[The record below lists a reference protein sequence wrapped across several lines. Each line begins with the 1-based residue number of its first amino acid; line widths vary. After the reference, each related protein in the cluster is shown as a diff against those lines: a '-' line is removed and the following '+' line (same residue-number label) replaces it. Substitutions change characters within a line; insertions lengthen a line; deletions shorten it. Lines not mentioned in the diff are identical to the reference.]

1 MRLKAA
7 RDTSST
13 VAPRLRVSFGGA
25 SIYTNSG
32 AITSSWQ
39 EFEFE
44 FSVTSTGTK
53 YLYIY
58 NYLSNSEV
66 YVTDI
71 EVLGYISGY
80 AESQFQVLADSIESK
95 VAVGDFASYVTQ
107 YYDRVITAFNNSSKY
122 VQITAGEIAIYDGS
136 VTDSKK
142 RSSFDQQ
149 GSHFWRDGYKIGW
162 IGTNYY
168 RGNSSLK
175 GLTFDLEYQGAYM
188 SWSNKESESASSY
201 SMKWT
206 YANKTI
212 GSYTAGKLHAG
223 CDIDMHGWTLINPS
237 FEDGGVTQTINYVQV
252 LRMNS
257 DGTVAE
263 WGANGMMRFKN
274 GILVDLTYY
283 S

>member
-1 MRLKAA
+1 
-7 RDTSST
+7 
-13 VAPRLRVSFGGA
+13 
-25 SIYTNSG
+25 
-32 AITSSWQ
+32 
-39 EFEFE
+39 
-44 FSVTSTGTK
+44 
-53 YLYIY
+53 
-58 NYLSNSEV
+58 
-66 YVTDI
+66 
-71 EVLGYISGY
+71 
-80 AESQFQVLADSIESK
+80 
-95 VAVGDFASYVTQ
+95 
-107 YYDRVITAFNNSSKY
+107 
-122 VQITAGEIAIYDGS
+122 
-136 VTDSKK
+136 
-142 RSSFDQQ
+142 
-149 GSHFWRDGYKIGW
+149 
-162 IGTNYY
+162 
-168 RGNSSLK
+168 
-175 GLTFDLEYQGAYM
+175 M
-188 SWSNKESESASSY
+188 SWANKESESASSY